1 MSYLEAAGGRS
12 PLSNLYGAEG
22 FQRAI
27 GKLFGRA
34 SRRGIPITAYG
45 VKCMLQFI
53 RRGADREAAPIGD
66 LPLWLSSILRT
77 RGIDTQEKAQ
87 RFLHPELAH
96 LHDPMLMQGMDKAVR
111 IIREAIAA
119 GEKMLVYGDY
129 DVDGVCAT
137 SILVETLGEM
147 GAQVDFRIPSR
158 HGEGYGLN
166 VEAVR
171 EIAKEHKLLITVDCG
186 VTNHEEVKLAQML
199 GMTVIV
205 TDHHQLADT
214 PSPADVVLNPLLGDY
229 PFRRLCGAGV
239 ALKLT
244 QALQGMEGVCKRIEL
259 AAMATVADIVP
270 LIDENRVIVREGL
283 QRMADSD
290 RPGIKAL
297 LMVAGVTP
305 PVSAGQVGF
314 RLAPRINAGGRL
326 EDAAQGVT
334 LLTTRDEMLAERIA
348 SHLEDANSQR
358 QAIETDITQKAMQEI
373 AEKVDFLHD
382 RVIIVMGD
390 EWNHGVIGLAAGRIC
405 EKYHFPTIVLSKQGD
420 VAVGSCRSI
429 PGVNIHAMLMLC
441 KDLFI
446 RFGGHEQAAGLT
458 MQAELVPELRRR
470 LNLAINENCD
480 LRCYVPTKEYD
491 LALLLAQ
498 VNLELIDALAM
509 LQPTGYGNPAPVFL
523 SRGAQVQLMRKVG
536 RDQQHLKLSLLDGQ
550 SVRDGIAFSMG
561 YMADEGMEA
570 VDVLFSPERNE
581 FMGRITAQLQV
592 QAMRPAEGTAPLP
605 NDDVL
610 FRAVLQEMTTL
621 AANVIE
627 IPAPE
632 VITPAAARKLMQTGR
647 GVLLIAHEREKAASI
662 LVDGAVDAALGQV
675 KDDRAFN
682 TVLCAPEMDKLRD
695 VWEHIV
701 LLDGDVL
708 PGEAAAIA
716 ASCPRA
722 QLHAFEPNP
731 AFMAQL
737 RELALPDEPL
747 RNLYRRLRLGG
758 NTMASQL
765 AQDCGLTIP
774 QVLVGLTAFRQVK
787 LADVSLEPYA
797 VRLLPPVKCS
807 MDDSPL
813 VHYLRT
819 LAVSN

>member
-1 MSYLEAAGGRS
+1 
-12 PLSNLYGAEG
+12 
-22 FQRAI
+22 
-27 GKLFGRA
+27 
-34 SRRGIPITAYG
+34 
-45 VKCMLQFI
+45 MLQFI
-53 RRGADREAAPIGD
+53 RRGADRQDSPIGD
-66 LPLWLSSILRT
+66 LPVWLSSILRT
-77 RGIDTQEKAQ
+77 RGIDTPEKAE
-87 RFLHPELAH
+87 RFLHPSLEQ
-96 LHDPMLMQGMDKAVR
+96 LHDPFLMPGMEKAVG
-111 IIREAIAA
+111 IIRQAIAA
-119 GEKMLVYGDY
+119 GEKMLIYGDY

-137 SILVETLGEM
+137 SILMETLGEM
-147 GAQVDFRIPSR
+147 GARVDFRIPSR

-166 VEAVR
+166 CEAVR

-244 QALQGMEGVCKRIEL
+244 QALQGMEGVKKRIEL

-283 QRMADSD
+283 QAMATTD

-297 LMVAGVTP
+297 LTVSGVTP

-326 EDAAQGVT
+326 EDASQGVT

-358 QAIETDITQKAMQEI
+358 QAIEQDITQKAMQEI
-373 AEKVDFLHD
+373 AEKVDFLQD

-405 EKYHFPTIVLSKQGD
+405 EKYHFPTIVLSRQGD

-470 LNLAINENCD
+470 LNMYISENCD

-491 LALLLAQ
+491 LALPLSQ
-498 VNLELIDALAM
+498 VNLELIDALSM

-536 RDQQHLKLSLLDGQ
+536 RDQQHLKLSLLDGN

-561 YMADEGMEA
+561 HLADEGLDM
-570 VDVLFSPERNE
+570 VDVLFAPERNE
-581 FMGRITAQLQV
+581 FMGRVTAQLQV

-605 NDDVL
+605 GQDVL
-610 FRAVLQEMTTL
+610 FRGLLQEITTL
-621 AANVIE
+621 AANDNR
-627 IPAPE
+627 IPPVE
-632 VITPAAARKLMQTGR
+632 TITPAAARKLMRHGR
-647 GVLLIAHEREKAASI
+647 GVLLIAHEREKAASM
-662 LVDGAVDAALGQV
+662 LVDTLADACLGQV
-675 KDDRAFN
+675 KDGRAFN
-682 TVLCAPEMDKLRD
+682 TVLCAPRLDKLQD
-695 VWEHIV
+695 VWEHII
-701 LLDGDVL
+701 LLDGEVL
-708 PGEAAAIA
+708 PGESAAIREM
-716 ASCPRA
+716 CPRA
-722 QLHAFEPNP
+722 QLYAMKPNP
-731 AFMAQL
+731 LFLQLL
-737 RELALPDEPL
+737 RELALADEPL
-747 RNLYRRLRLGG
+747 RRLYRRLRLGG

-765 AQDCGLTIP
+765 AKDCDLTVP
-774 QVLVGLTAFRQVK
+774 QVLVGLTAFSQVK
-787 LADVSLEPYA
+787 LAEVSLEPYA

-807 MDDSPL
+807 MEDSPL
-813 VHYLRT
+813 IRYLRKLT
-819 LAVSN
+819 

>member
-1 MSYLEAAGGRS
+1 MLE
-12 PLSNLYGAEG
+12 
-22 FQRAI
+22 
-27 GKLFGRA
+27 
-34 SRRGIPITAYG
+34 
-45 VKCMLQFI
+45 FI
-53 RRGADREAAPIGD
+53 RRGAEREATPIGE
-66 LPLWLSSILRT
+66 LPLWLLSLLRT
-77 RGIDTQEKAQ
+77 RGIDTPEKAE
-87 RFLHPELAH
+87 RFLHPALEH
-96 LHDPMLMQGMDKAVR
+96 LHDPFLMQGMDKAVR
-111 IIREAIAA
+111 IIREAVGT
-119 GEKMLVYGDY
+119 GESILIYGDY

-137 SILVETLGEM
+137 SILMETLGEM
-147 GAQVDFRIPSR
+147 GARVDFRIPSR

-166 VEAVR
+166 CDAVR
-171 EIAKEHKLLITVDCG
+171 EIAAEHRLLITVDCG
-186 VTNHEEVKLAQML
+186 VTNHEEVRLAQML

-244 QALQGMEGVCKRIEL
+244 QALQGMEGVRRRIEL
-259 AAMATVADIVP
+259 AALATVADIVP

-283 QRMADSD
+283 QAMADSD

-297 LMVAGVTP
+297 LMVSGVTP

-314 RLAPRINAGGRL
+314 RLAPRINSGGRL
-326 EDAAQGVT
+326 EDASQGVT

-348 SHLEDANSQR
+348 AHLEDANSQR
-358 QAIETDITQKAMQEI
+358 QAIEQDITQRAMQEI
-373 AEKVDFLHD
+373 AEKVDFLSD

-405 EKYHFPTIVLSKQGD
+405 EKYHFPTIVLSRQGD

-429 PGVNIHAMLMLC
+429 PGVNIHAMLALC

-470 LNLAINENCD
+470 LNLCITENCD

-491 LALLLAQ
+491 LALPLSQ
-498 VNLELIDALAM
+498 VNLELIDSLSL

-523 SRGAQVQLMRKVG
+523 CRGAQVQLMRRVG
-536 RDQQHLKLSLLDGQ
+536 RDQQHLKLSLLDGN

-561 YMADEGMEA
+561 HLADEGLEM

-581 FMGRITAQLQV
+581 FMGRVTAQLQV

-605 NDDVL
+605 DENVL
-610 FRAVLQEMTTL
+610 FRAVLQEITLL
-621 AANVIE
+621 AANANQ
-627 IPAPE
+627 IPSPE
-632 VITPAAARKLMQTGR
+632 AITPAAARKLMNSGR
-647 GVLLIAHEREKAASI
+647 GVLLIAHERARAASM
-662 LVDGAVDAALGQV
+662 LVDTLTDAALAQV
-675 KDDRAFN
+675 KDERAFN
-682 TVLCAPEMDKLRD
+682 TVLCAPEISRLRD
-695 VWEHIV
+695 VWEHII

-716 ASCPRA
+716 AQCPRA
-722 QLHAFEPNP
+722 QLHAMKPNP
-731 AFMAQL
+731 AFLDQL
-737 RELALPDEPL
+737 KELAMEDEPL
-747 RNLYRRLRLGG
+747 RDLYRRLRLGG

-765 AQDCGLTIP
+765 AQDCGLTVP
-774 QVLVGLTAFRQVK
+774 QVLVGLTAFSQVK
-787 LADVSLEPYA
+787 LAEVSLEPYA
-797 VRLLPPVKCS
+797 VRLLPPVKCR
-807 MDDSPL
+807 MDDSP
-813 VHYLRT
+813 VIHYLRGLT
-819 LAVSN
+819 

>member
-1 MSYLEAAGGRS
+1 
-12 PLSNLYGAEG
+12 
-22 FQRAI
+22 
-27 GKLFGRA
+27 
-34 SRRGIPITAYG
+34 
-45 VKCMLQFI
+45 MLQFI
-53 RRGADREAAPIGD
+53 KRGVEREAAPIGD
-66 LPLWLSSILRT
+66 LPVWLSSLLRT
-77 RGIDTQEKAQ
+77 RGIDTPEKAE
-87 RFLHPELAH
+87 RFLHPSLEQ
-96 LHDPMLMQGMDKAVR
+96 LHDPALMPGMEKAVR
-111 IIREAIAA
+111 IIRQAIAA
-119 GEKMLVYGDY
+119 GDRMLIYGDY

-137 SILVETLGEM
+137 SILMETLGEM

-166 VEAVR
+166 CDAVR

-186 VTNHEEVKLAQML
+186 VTNHEEVKLAQLL

-214 PSPADVVLNPLLGDY
+214 PSPADVVLNPLIGDY

-244 QALQGMEGVCKRIEL
+244 QALQGMEGVRKRIDL
-259 AAMATVADIVP
+259 AALATVADIVP
-270 LIDENRVIVREGL
+270 LIDENRIIVREGL
-283 QRMADSD
+283 LAMGNFD

-297 LMVAGVTP
+297 LMVSGVTP

-358 QAIETDITQKAMQEI
+358 QAIEQDITQKAMQEI
-373 AEKVDFLHD
+373 EEKIDFLTD
-382 RVIIVMGD
+382 RVIIVMGED
-390 EWNHGVIGLAAGRIC
+390 WNHGVIGLAAGRIC
-405 EKYHFPTIVLSKQGD
+405 EKYHFPAIVLSKQGD

-458 MQAELVPELRRR
+458 MRSDLVPELRRR
-470 LNLAINENCD
+470 LNLAIRENCD

-491 LALLLAQ
+491 LALPLAQ
-498 VNLELIDALAM
+498 VNLDLIDSLAL

-561 YMADEGMEA
+561 HMADEGMEA

-605 NDDVL
+605 GEDVL
-610 FRAVLQEMTTL
+610 FRGVLQEITRL
-621 AANVIE
+621 AANINK
-627 IPAPE
+627 IPALAS
-632 VITPAAARKLMQTGR
+632 ITPAAARKLMQTGR
-647 GVLLIAHEREKAASI
+647 GVLMIAHEREKAAAM
-662 LVDGAVDAALGQV
+662 LVDGGLDAAMTQV
-675 KDDRAFN
+675 KDSRAFN
-682 TVLCAPEMDKLRD
+682 TVLCAPDVTKLKD
-695 VWEHIV
+695 VWEHII

-716 ASCPRA
+716 EKCPRA
-722 QLHAFEPNP
+722 QLHAMKPNP
-731 AFMAQL
+731 AFVAQL
-737 RELALPDEPL
+737 SALALPDEPL
-747 RNLYRRLRLGG
+747 RDLYRRLRAGG
-758 NTMASQL
+758 STMASQL

-774 QVLVGLTAFRQVK
+774 QVLVGLTAFSQVK
-787 LADVSLEPYA
+787 LAEVSLEPYA
-797 VRLLPPVKCS
+797 VRLLPPVKCR
-807 MDDSPL
+807 MDDSP
-813 VHYLRT
+813 VIHYLRS
-819 LAVSN
+819 LAASN